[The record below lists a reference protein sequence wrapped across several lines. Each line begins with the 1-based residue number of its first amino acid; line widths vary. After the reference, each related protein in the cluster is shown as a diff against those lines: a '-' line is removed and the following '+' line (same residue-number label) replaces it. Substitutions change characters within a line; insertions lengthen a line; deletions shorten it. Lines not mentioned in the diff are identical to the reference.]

1 MMNWKFSKL
10 TGWVILIVLFAVF
23 FSVALASAGTMDEL
37 YMLKDGV
44 TYVLVKNTDSPATYI
59 ASVEPGVYFES
70 EGDSAS
76 LRFGKDK
83 CSNYVLLRETESD
96 DEIILT
102 ADNVNYTMRRV
113 ESASGAKYEAAGDP
127 STVFWSRGNNATL
140 TIGGKLY
147 PGYDIWLPFG
157 GIWIPGLG
165 VPTDVA
171 WRVSSINGIDVID
184 GSNVTLTF
192 GADGRLHGV
201 ASVNNYTAPW
211 TSDGNRLFIS
221 MAAATRMLG
230 SEELMR
236 QENSFLTA
244 LEDVTHFKPLRE
256 GLVLLTSENG
266 EIVLSR

>member
-10 TGWVILIVLFAVF
+10 AGVVILMGLFAVF
-23 FSVALASAGTMDEL
+23 FSAELAAGTTDEL
-37 YMLKDGV
+37 FMMKGGV
-44 TYVLVKNTDSPATYI
+44 TYVLVKNPDSPATYV

-70 EGDSAS
+70 DGDSAS
-76 LRFGKDK
+76 LRIGKDK

-102 ADNVNYTMRRV
+102 ADDVNYTMRHV

-127 STVFWSRGNNATL
+127 STVFWSKGNHATL
-140 TIGGKLY
+140 MIGGKLY

-157 GIWIPGLG
+157 GIWIPGEG
-165 VPTDVA
+165 VPTDVK

-230 SEELMR
+230 SEELMH

-256 GLVLLTSENG
+256 GFVLLTSENG